1 MDIMGRIYML
11 ITCEVLWGNE
21 KMFLRDRCEFSD
33 RRLELLEMPV
43 LNLVEFLKLGV
54 LLVV

>member
-11 ITCEVLWGNE
+11 ITSEVLWVNE

-33 RRLELLEMPV
+33 RRLELFEMPV
-43 LNLVEFLKLGV
+43 FNLDLKRGV

>member
-1 MDIMGRIYML
+1 ML
-11 ITCEVLWGNE
+11 ITSEVLWDNE

-33 RRLELLEMPV
+33 RRLKLLEMPV

-54 LLVV
+54 L

>member
-11 ITCEVLWGNE
+11 ITSEVLWGNE
-21 KMFLRDRCEFSD
+21 KIFLRDRCEFLD

-43 LNLVEFLKLGV
+43 LNLVEFLKLDV
-54 LLVV
+54 L